1 MLFFLQALALG
12 ITLRA
17 KRISGFIK
25 IKGYP
30 MSTETTCVAS
40 YGFVSRDCFWC
51 LKMYEP
57 RMKMFLRLS
66 VCKKHLPRGF
76 AGV

>member
-12 ITLRA
+12 ITLSA
-17 KRISGFIK
+17 EKLQVLLK
-25 IKGYP
+25 WKGYP
-30 MSTETTCVAS
+30 VSTETS
-40 YGFVSRDCFWC
+40 YGFVSRDCFRC

-57 RMKMFLRLS
+57 RMKMFLWLS